1 MSAFTQ
7 NPKQL
12 RSYFVKGLL
21 VSLGVAGLMGIVALL
36 SGEFGMVQGK
46 ILLTTLLVG
55 IYSMLCLCCLT
66 LAGKRYEVVALLGVI
81 FSSAALVLG
90 LALVWIIFGDWEV
103 SWPIAEFIWK
113 MFYITGVVGFS
124 LAHQSLL
131 LLLADRP
138 HALVQRLL
146 WYTIIAITAVAAML
160 IYPVM
165 EGFDLV
171 DEFYWRLLGV
181 LAILDVVGTI
191 ATPVIAKLQSQSQ
204 PKSK

>member
-1 MSAFTQ
+1 MSSFGQ
-7 NPKQL
+7 NPKQV

-21 VSLGVAGLMGIVALL
+21 VSLGVAGLLGIVALL
-36 SGEFGMVQGK
+36 SGEFGMLQGK

-55 IYSMLCLCCLT
+55 IYSVLCLCCLT

-81 FSSAALVLG
+81 FSSVALVTG
-90 LALVWIIFGDWEV
+90 LMLVWIIFGDWDTP
-103 SWPIAEFIWK
+103 WQIAEFIWK
-113 MFYITGVVGFS
+113 TFYITGVVGFS

-146 WYTIIAITAVAAML
+146 WYTVIAITAVAAML
-160 IYPVM
+160 IYPVID
-165 EGFDLV
+165 GFDMV

-191 ATPVIAKLQSQSQ
+191 ATPVIAKLQSQQ
-204 PKSK
+204 SK